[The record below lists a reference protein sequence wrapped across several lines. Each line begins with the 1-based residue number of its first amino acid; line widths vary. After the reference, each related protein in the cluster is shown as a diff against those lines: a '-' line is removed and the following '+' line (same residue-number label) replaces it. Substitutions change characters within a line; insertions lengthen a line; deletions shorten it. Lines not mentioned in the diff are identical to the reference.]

1 MDKLRIGI
9 FGAGRG
15 MDIAQNFMLLNA
27 EIVALCDNH
36 KERREA
42 AMKKLD
48 KSVKAYENFDDFI
61 NHPMDAMIVANNFY
75 QHAPFVIKCFE

>member
-1 MDKLRIGI
+1 MDKIRIGV
-9 FGAGRG
+9 FVAGRG

-48 KSVKAYENFDDFI
+48 NQMVWNK
-61 NHPMDAMIVANNFY
+61 MI
-75 QHAPFVIKCFE
+75 